1 MRFQG
6 VLDQFGVQKGKH
18 WAKATKYA
26 GCTFS
31 QWHFRSLLRSYLA
44 EVRDQI
50 KKNKCRRILEKENYQ
65 KECKTNLECRKVKCE
80 ANRNKNRQTQL
91 ILCSAAMDEV
101 KREVR
106 IISSV
111 SYYFS
116 LSNIIKSH
124 IIWQAL
130 TLFLLLTL
138 LLLGYNQETV

>member
-1 MRFQG
+1 MECRKVKCRANHCQY
-6 VLDQFGVQKGKH
+6 

-44 EVRDQI
+44 EVQDQI

-65 KECKTNLECRKVKCE
+65 KECKTYLECGKVKCE

-101 KREVR
+101 KREAR
-106 IISSV
+106 IILSV
-111 SYYFS
+111 SYYFF
-116 LSNIIKSH
+116 NR
-124 IIWQAL
+124 
-130 TLFLLLTL
+130 
-138 LLLGYNQETV
+138 